1 MEEALAEAKAARE
14 ELEAL
19 KGKKADE
26 AAKSNELVPV
36 ATVLPVRPRGP
47 INYPQLTRTNYTL
60 WAMQMRV
67 ALQSAGVWE
76 AVSSETVSFEQDRDA
91 LLAIYQGVPEDVLA
105 SLAGKDTAKMAWDAI
120 KAMNIGHDRV
130 RETKLQTL
138 RKAFEALEMED
149 TESVDT
155 FATRVNKMVAS
166 IRALG
171 DELKELTVVQKI
183 LQAAPAR
190 FMHLV
195 TSLEQCIDLKTLTV
209 EDLFG
214 RFQAHDERVRMRF
227 GDPVG
232 GQRLLLSK
240 KQGRS
245 YRRGDRGAVRA
256 HAGGRNDEDNSSDSD
271 TSVRSGRK
279 AGKKKGKC
287 YNCGVRGH
295 YSSECR
301 NPKKEVAFFASAD
314 ENPALL

>member
-1 MEEALAEAKAARE
+1 
-14 ELEAL
+14 
-19 KGKKADE
+19 
-26 AAKSNELVPV
+26 
-36 ATVLPVRPRGP
+36 
-47 INYPQLTRTNYTL
+47 
-60 WAMQMRV
+60 
-67 ALQSAGVWE
+67 
-76 AVSSETVSFEQDRDA
+76 
-91 LLAIYQGVPEDVLA
+91 
-105 SLAGKDTAKMAWDAI
+105 MAWDAI
-120 KAMNIGHDRV
+120 KAMIISHDRV

-138 RKAFEALEMED
+138 RKTFEALAMED

-171 DELKELTVVQKI
+171 DELKELTVVQKV

-214 RFQAHDERVRMRF
+214 RFQAHEERVRMRF

-232 GQRLLLSK
+232 GQHLLLSK

-245 YRRGDRGAVRA
+245 YRKGDRGAVRG
-256 HAGGRNDEDNSSDSD
+256 HAGGCNDEDNSNDSN
-271 TSVRSGRK
+271 TSVHSGRK
-279 AGKKKGKC
+279 AGKKKGTC

-295 YSSECR
+295 YLPQPEERRSVFR
-301 NPKKEVAFFASAD
+301 VGG
-314 ENPALL
+314 